1 MCTLSLRIHLV
12 IDVIHYITIIV
23 KSTKTIP
30 QASISIPILYLKY
43 LAAIITRPLAIS
55 TMDDD
60 WQLEFLTSRHVHNR
74 QSRKSTAR
82 NTGSS
87 SVLQAF
93 GSYEVQCSSAEAAA
107 RLLQQETALHGDGKK
122 THRRQKQPSES
133 LLQINSFTDNEDGL
147 AGTLCLIGALD
158 ATILLAGSRKTLQ
171 RLLDEDVA
179 EVGLC
184 ARTVLGGSDKEINT
198 QTQESE
204 TAKSPDECSQHH
216 TSSLAASGGVEEKE
230 ILRFNKFEKNTF
242 RQPKFWFAW
251 TGRIMCSPSAAGNA
265 TIESAEEE
273 LQSGMGYLVF
283 SGSKYKKFQGT
294 ISCDLLGWKDVAI
307 IGWKR

>member
-1 MCTLSLRIHLV
+1 MT
-12 IDVIHYITIIV
+12 
-23 KSTKTIP
+23 
-30 QASISIPILYLKY
+30 
-43 LAAIITRPLAIS
+43 
-55 TMDDD
+55 DD
-60 WQLEFLTSRHVHNR
+60 WQSEFLTSRHVHNR

-107 RLLQQETALHGDGKK
+107 QLFQQETALHGNGKK
-122 THRRQKQPSES
+122 THRRQKRPLGS
-133 LLQINSFTDNEDGL
+133 LLQIDNFTDNEDGL

-158 ATILLAGSRKTLQ
+158 ATIILAGSRKTLQ
-171 RLLDEDVA
+171 TLLDEDAA
-179 EVGLC
+179 EAGLC
-184 ARTVLGGSDKEINT
+184 AGTVSGSSDEENNT
-198 QTQESE
+198 QAQESE
-204 TAKSPDECSQHH
+204 TVKSPDECSQHH
-216 TSSLAASGGVEEKE
+216 TSSLAAPGEVEEKE
-230 ILRFNKFEKNTF
+230 LLRFNKFEKNTF

-251 TGRIMCSPSAAGNA
+251 TGRIMCSPSAAGSA

-273 LQSGMGYLVF
+273 LQFGSGYLVF

>member
-1 MCTLSLRIHLV
+1 M
-12 IDVIHYITIIV
+12 
-23 KSTKTIP
+23 
-30 QASISIPILYLKY
+30 A
-43 LAAIITRPLAIS
+43 
-55 TMDDD
+55 DD
-60 WQLEFLTSRHVHNR
+60 WQSEFLTSRHVHNR

-107 RLLQQETALHGDGKK
+107 QSFQQETALHRDSKK
-122 THRRQKQPSES
+122 THRRQKRPSGS

-158 ATILLAGSRKTLQ
+158 ATIILAGSRKSLHT
-171 RLLDEDVA
+171 LLDEDVA
-179 EVGLC
+179 KVGLC
-184 ARTVLGGSDKEINT
+184 AGTVSGSSDEENNT
-198 QTQESE
+198 QSQESE
-204 TAKSPDECSQHH
+204 TVKAPNDCSQHH
-216 TSSLAASGGVEEKE
+216 TSSLAASGDVEEKE
-230 ILRFNKFEKNTF
+230 LLRFNNFEKNTF

-251 TGRIMCSPSAAGNA
+251 TGKIMYSPSAAGNA
-265 TIESAEEE
+265 TIDSADEE

-294 ISCDLLGWKDVAI
+294 ISCELLGWKDVAI
-307 IGWKR
+307 VGWKR